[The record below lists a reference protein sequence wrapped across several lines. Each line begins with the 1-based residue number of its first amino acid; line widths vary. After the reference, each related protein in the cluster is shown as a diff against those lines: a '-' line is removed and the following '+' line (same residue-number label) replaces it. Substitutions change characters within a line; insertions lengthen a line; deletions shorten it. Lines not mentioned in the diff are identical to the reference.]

1 MISGSIFFS
10 QIFRLERARF
20 CSGTVGSVGS
30 CDPLHFPLSQTETRV
45 QHPTITSLSSPLLII
60 LKKPEIRLVRSP
72 PRRSWH

>member
-20 CSGTVGSVGS
+20 CNGSVGS

-60 LKKPEIRLVRSP
+60 LKKPEIRLVRP
-72 PRRSWH
+72 PVALTK